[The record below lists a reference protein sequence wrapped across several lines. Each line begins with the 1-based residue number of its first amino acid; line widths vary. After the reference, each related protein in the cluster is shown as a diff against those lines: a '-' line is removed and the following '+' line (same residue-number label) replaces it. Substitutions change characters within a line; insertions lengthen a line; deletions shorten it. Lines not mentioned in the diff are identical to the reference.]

1 MVSMTNTPM
10 PQHLDHLLQKLVK
23 EVSDPAPSASN
34 TVFVFRNVIA
44 EAYATGHRDGHGQV
58 TNQQWMVDELK
69 EAFAKRK
76 AKPEEHGAAASQ
88 DDQDNFGA

>member
-1 MVSMTNTPM
+1 MTYAPM

-23 EVSDPAPSASN
+23 EVSEQSPSASN

-44 EAYATGHRDGHGQV
+44 EAYAAGHRDGHGQV

-69 EAFAKRK
+69 EAFDKRK
-76 AKPEEHGAAASQ
+76 AKPQELGAAAPQ
-88 DDQDNFGA
+88 DDQDNFGD